1 MELHVLLVEARS
13 DVIDEASEALGR
25 SHSTHYDRAGEGL
38 TRQRLTDLYELV
50 VTAIRSKDLAPVR
63 AFAENIA
70 SERFDAGFDIAE
82 VQLAFNSL
90 EAAMWHRVVADM
102 PPHEL
107 AEAIGLLSTVL
118 GFGKDT
124 LARAYVSLASRKH
137 VPSLDLTALFSGV
150 ES

>member
-1 MELHVLLVEARS
+1 MELDALLDKARPDVL
-13 DVIDEASEALGR
+13 DEAAAALGR
-25 SHSTHYDRAGEGL
+25 GHATHYDRAGEGF
-38 TRQRLTDLYELV
+38 TRQRLTDLYDLV
-50 VTAIRSKDLAPVR
+50 VTAIRSKDLAPVS
-63 AFAENIA
+63 AFAEKVA
-70 SERFDAGFDIAE
+70 SERFDAGFDISE

-90 EAAMWHRVVADM
+90 EAAMWRRVVADM
-102 PPHEL
+102 PPPEL

-124 LARAYVSLASRKH
+124 LARTYVSLASKKH